1 MASYEKRLLSGGTN
15 GRNIKVAATA
25 TPGTTIHTA
34 VSGTTSLDEVFIYA
48 VNMHTAAVTLTIEF
62 GGTTS
67 TDDLVD
73 ISLEVDKGA
82 YLVIPGWLLQNGLL
96 VRAFA
101 SVANVVNIN
110 GYVHRI
116 TP

>member
-1 MASYEKRLLSGGTN
+1 MV
-15 GRNIKVAATA
+15 KVAATA

-34 VSGTTSLDEVFIYA
+34 VSGTTDYDEIYLHAINTSASL
-48 VNMHTAAVTLTIEF
+48 VNLTIEW

-67 TDDLVD
+67 PDDLV
-73 ISLEVDKGA
+73 IVGVPGQSGLL
-82 YLVIPGWLLQNGLL
+82 YVIPGWILQNGLL

-101 SVANVVNIN
+101 GAANAINIG

-116 TP
+116 TA